1 MNQNPVSETQQNQQD
16 QNNFVII
23 MAGGVGSRLWP
34 FSRESFPKQFHD
46 ILEVG
51 QTLIQATVHRFRNI
65 CPTENIFIITN
76 KKYENLVKEQ
86 LPFLS
91 DDQVLLE
98 PIKRNTA
105 PCIAYASYKIAIKN
119 PQANI
124 IVAPADHII
133 KDLEAF
139 ENAMFKAL
147 KATTSK
153 DILVTLGIKPTRP
166 DTGYGYIQFEEEKED
181 VRKVRTFTEKPK
193 LPMAQQFV
201 DSGEFVW
208 NAGIFVWNA
217 RTIKGAIKAHLPDL
231 HEVFSDAEKDFYSEN
246 EEAAVKKAY
255 SLCKVVSIDKGVME
269 KAENVYVIMAG
280 FEWSDLGTWKSLDNE
295 MRNNEQHNVDDNKNV
310 IVGNVSTYNAYN
322 NIIKTPQE
330 KLVVVQG
337 LSDYIIAEYDNVLL
351 ICRKEDEQK
360 VKDFVNDAKA
370 KGGEFI

>member
-1 MNQNPVSETQQNQQD
+1 MNQNLVSETQ

-34 FSRESFPKQFHD
+34 FSRTSYPKQFHD

-51 QTLIQATVHRFRNI
+51 ATLIQQTARRFQNI
-65 CPTENIFIITN
+65 CPDENIFVITN
-76 KKYENLVKEQ
+76 KDYKNLVKEQ

-98 PIKRNTA
+98 PVKRNTA
-105 PCIAYASYKIAIKN
+105 PCIAYASHKIAVKN
-119 PQANI
+119 PEANI
-124 IVAPADHII
+124 IVSPADHII
-133 KDLEAF
+133 NDVEAF
-139 ENAMFKAL
+139 EQAIFKAL
-147 KATTSK
+147 KATSSK

-166 DTGYGYIQFEEEKED
+166 DTGYGYIQFEGEKND
-181 VRKVRTFTEKPK
+181 VRKVKTFTEKPV
-193 LPMAQQFV
+193 LEMAQQFV

-217 RTIKGAIKAHLPDL
+217 RTIIEAIENNLPDL
-231 HEVFSDAEKDFYSEN
+231 HEIFSEAEKDFYSER
-246 EEAAVKKAY
+246 EEAAIKKAY
-255 SLCKVVSIDKGVME
+255 SLCKSISIDYGVME
-269 KAENVYVIMAG
+269 KAENVYMIMAR

-295 MRNNEQHNVDDNKNV
+295 MRKDAEKNLDEYKNV
-310 IVGNVSTYNAYN
+310 IAGNVLTYNAYN
-322 NIIKTPQE
+322 NMIKTPHE

-360 VKDFVNDAKA
+360 VKNFSNDAKSL
-370 KGGEFI
+370 GEEYI

>member
-1 MNQNPVSETQQNQQD
+1 MNQNPVSELPQNH

-34 FSRESFPKQFHD
+34 FSRTSYPKQFHD

-51 QTLIQATVHRFRNI
+51 ETLIQATARRFENI
-65 CPTENIFIITN
+65 CPKENIFVITN
-76 KKYENLVKEQ
+76 KDYQNLVKEQ

-105 PCIAYASYKIAIKN
+105 PCIAYASHKIAVKN

-124 IVAPADHII
+124 IVSPADHII
-133 KDLEAF
+133 NDVEAF
-139 ENAMFKAL
+139 EKAMLKAL
-147 KATTSK
+147 NATASK

-166 DTGYGYIQFEEEKED
+166 DTGYGYIQFEGEKEE
-181 VRKVRTFTEKPK
+181 VRKVKTFTEKPL

-217 RTIKGAIKAHLPDL
+217 RAIIEAIKNNLPDL
-231 HEVFSDAEKDFYSEN
+231 HEIFVDAEKDFYSDG
-246 EEAAVKKAY
+246 EEMAIKKAY
-255 SLCKVVSIDKGVME
+255 SLCKSISIDYGVME
-269 KAENVYVIMAG
+269 KAENVYVVMTD

-295 MRNNEQHNVDDNKNV
+295 IRKDQGSVDENQNV
-310 IVGNVSTYNAYN
+310 ILGNALTYSAYN
-322 NIIKTPQE
+322 NIIKTPKE

-360 VKDFVNDAKA
+360 VKELFNEAKV
-370 KGGEFI
+370 KGEEYI